1 MKVSLERSIGIP
13 TVPFAP
19 LKITVSIEGDAESPS
34 DIERLSEKLDSIL
47 ALEIMKTLDESITIT
62 EVGYKNYLNGLKL
75 QYNDIMSKLED

>member
-19 LKITVSIEGDAESPS
+19 LKVTVSIEGDVESPS

-47 ALEIMKTLDESITIT
+47 ALEIMKTLDESVTIT